1 MSDEAPVRIERR
13 PDGITTI
20 TLNRPEA
27 MNALSRAMVDGLLE
41 EAQRL
46 KGDESARVAVFTGA
60 GDRAF
65 CAGADLKERAGL
77 GSDQVAE
84 AVAQIARATRAIG
97 DIPVP
102 TIAAMNG
109 SAFGGGLEIAL
120 ACDIRIA
127 SSSATMGLT
136 ETTLAIIPG
145 GGGTQRLPRLIGAG
159 RASEL
164 IFTGRRI
171 SAAEAMEY
179 GLLEEV
185 CGTEEVMVRALQLAD
200 AIASNGPIAVRAAKE
215 AIRRGSEMP
224 LGEALAFETEMY
236 ARTIDTKDRLEGL
249 AAFMEKRKPKYL
261 GG

>member
-1 MSDEAPVRIERR
+1 VSGELQVDAR
-13 PDGITTI
+13 PPGITTI

-27 MNALSRAMVDGLLE
+27 MNALNRPIVEGLLTE
-41 EAQRL
+41 TERL
-46 KGDESARVAVFTGA
+46 AADRDVRVVVFTGA

-84 AVAQIARATRAIG
+84 AVAQIARATRAVAG
-97 DIPVP
+97 IPVP

-109 SAFGGGLEIAL
+109 SAFGGGLELAL

-127 SSSATMGLT
+127 SSSATMGLP

-145 GGGTQRLPRLIGAG
+145 GGGTQRLPRLIGPG
-159 RASEL
+159 RANEL

-171 SAAEAMEY
+171 SAAEAQEY
-179 GLLEEV
+179 GLLEET
-185 CGTEEVMVRALQLAD
+185 CGTEEVMVRALQLAE

-215 AIRRGSEMP
+215 AVRRGLEMP
-224 LGEALAFETEMY
+224 LGEGLAFETEMY
-236 ARTIDTKDRLEGL
+236 GRTIDTKDRLEGL
-249 AAFMEKRKPKYL
+249 AAFKEKRKPNYS
-261 GG
+261 GE